1 MVHGQRPG
9 PALPAAGRRP
19 PPPSRHPTK
28 TTIVPK
34 RKILIVHL
42 DIKAVLMP
50 TISVVSQPVRIEA
63 IPLSGAESSR
73 SKSAPSAP

>member
-1 MVHGQRPG
+1 
-9 PALPAAGRRP
+9 
-19 PPPSRHPTK
+19 
-28 TTIVPK
+28 VPK